1 MKSLFKCPT
10 LCLVGF
16 ITLLLF
22 NCKDGTSDRSI
33 VGIYET
39 EDENNQEIKYHISHI
54 KDNIYGIKVDVY
66 FDGAE
71 AQTDYLE
78 GSYNPKVRILTT
90 KRSNVIL
97 NYEFSKDFQTIVL
110 LGEENDLELKR
121 KQ

>member
-1 MKSLFKCPT
+1 MTRLLKCPT
-10 LCLVGF
+10 LCLVAF
-16 ITLLLF
+16 ITLLLL

-33 VGIYET
+33 DGFYET
-39 EDENNQEIKYHISHI
+39 EDAANNQEIEYHISHI

-71 AQTDYLE
+71 VQTDYLE

-97 NYEFSKDFQTIVL
+97 NYEFSKDFETVVL
-110 LGEENDLELKR
+110 LGDENDLELNR
-121 KQ
+121 K